1 MKKPAPSGKDLE
13 TALQELLRKN
23 HFTGAEHV
31 SVFVTG
37 PTPTPVYIL
46 TLGADVAT
54 VLTDLLNPVLGS
66 RTHPSLTEWVLFRPD
81 AEAILKAARS

>member
-13 TALQELLRKN
+13 SALQELLRKN

-54 VLTDLLNPVLGS
+54 ALTDLLNPVLGS